1 MAGEWHVPE
10 GPALVCAHCGSDE
23 GLRLDVAA
31 VEGQQIPNEAQ
42 CFECGAHFTVALI
55 DEHGDPFT
63 ANLGASTP
71 LEALLKARHPS
82 TPLPVLF
89 GEGDD
94 RDGKHWRVSG
104 RAGWVRVEA
113 DSADLDQVGQE
124 QFAQAYVAACRAAEA
139 DRHAGANAKE
149 NS

>member
-1 MAGEWHVPE
+1 MSEWHVSE

-23 GLRLDVAA
+23 GLRLHGAA

-55 DEHGDPFT
+55 EELGDPYC

-71 LEALLKARHPS
+71 LDALLKARHPS

-89 GEGDD
+89 GEGDSC
-94 RDGKHWRVSG
+94 DGKRWRVSG
-104 RAGWVRVEA
+104 RAEWVRVEA
-113 DSADLDQVGQE
+113 DGVDLDAAGQE
-124 QFAQAYVAACRAAEA
+124 QFTQAHLSACRSAEA
-139 DRHAGANAKE
+139 ERGAGGQVAP
-149 NS
+149 